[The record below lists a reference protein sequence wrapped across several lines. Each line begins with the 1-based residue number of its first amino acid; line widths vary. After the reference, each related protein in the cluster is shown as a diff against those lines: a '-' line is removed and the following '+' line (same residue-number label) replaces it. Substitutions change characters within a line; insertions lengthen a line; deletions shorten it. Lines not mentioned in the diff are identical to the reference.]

1 MYQSHLI
8 HEDKRVHATKMGW
21 KRLKRD
27 DERGGGGETER
38 AADRNSET
46 DGATEQGREEGE
58 RESMHCNADTFWC
71 QHKCPVSNYACV
83 NNVSGPNCYNTE
95 EALWE

>member
-1 MYQSHLI
+1 MKINTCMRQ
-8 HEDKRVHATKMGW
+8 RWGGTG
-21 KRLKRD
+21 LKQRTR
-27 DERGGGGETER
+27 EEGGETER

-46 DGATEQGREEGE
+46 DGATEQDREEGE

-83 NNVSGPNCYNTE
+83 NNVSGPKRYNIE
-95 EALWE
+95 EALR